1 MIKNLSFHKKILL
14 REKKDMKI
22 EKKDNSSYSYINI
35 SATSIELHYKAEKY
49 KDIGVYFYCCVRE
62 YIMYIL
68 NTFNLTSFKCILQVF
83 ERITIKSILLV
94 LHKNSNFY
102 C

>member
-1 MIKNLSFHKKILL
+1 
-14 REKKDMKI
+14 
-22 EKKDNSSYSYINI
+22 
-35 SATSIELHYKAEKY
+35 
-49 KDIGVYFYCCVRE
+49 
-62 YIMYIL
+62 MYIL

-102 C
+102 CQYSIEDYKPF